1 MITQVTHRL
10 PMLSRCPDTA
20 TPRGPQEY
28 FKYNYVSIQIVI
40 LQLNKFI
47 KKKKR
52 IQCGFVS

>member
-28 FKYNYVSIQIVI
+28 FKYNYVSMMEKWRQVPY
-40 LQLNKFI
+40 K
-47 KKKKR
+47 
-52 IQCGFVS
+52 